1 LHYGAASRTSVASTG
16 FAFRRWRTFASGIG
30 ETVLSEAI
38 PFTDFPLDEIKFYV
52 TNSTILLPSEY

>member
-1 LHYGAASRTSVASTG
+1 MPLSILFQAATIDELAALIRADGNGAA
-16 FAFRRWRTFASGIG
+16 
-30 ETVLSEAI
+30 VLSKAI